1 MAIEDIERLKEKIEK
16 DPNSKLFVP
25 LAEEYKK
32 SGMNDEAVDVLIKGL
47 ERQPGYLSA
56 RVSLGKIY
64 FERGML
70 DEARAEFE
78 KVIAAIP
85 DNLYAHKKLAGIYKE
100 LGDKDK
106 AVKEFS
112 TVLKLNPMD
121 EQAETSLAEI
131 EGKQEF
137 QAQKPVTEKTEVI
150 DISEE
155 EKTFEIPL
163 PRDDMEVTGT
173 LAETKPETEHEEEKI
188 PETLI
193 SDEDMGALKQEPETV
208 AEIEEEE
215 EKPSE
220 ISMNEEDRD
229 LWKAHL
235 EAVEQIEEGKEPVG
249 ISLTEEEIQS
259 WGSPTA
265 APEESVEAIAEISPE
280 TEEMSEAETLS
291 FEDMLKEPEVAE
303 VAPEEEPASREKERQ
318 GQPAFIEKA
327 DQFILQGN
335 YAEALNIYKNLL
347 SSEPDN
353 LHIMQRAE
361 ELKTLLKLLGK
372 DKEVLIGKL
381 DSFLDSIKKRR
392 DEFFGST

>member
-32 SGMNDEAVDVLIKGL
+32 SGMYDEAVDVLIKGL

-70 DEARAEFE
+70 NEARAEFE

-85 DNLYAHKKLAGIYKE
+85 DNLYAHKKLAEIYKE

-106 AVKEFS
+106 AVKEFR

-163 PRDDMEVTGT
+163 PRDDMEFTGN

-259 WGSPTA
+259 WEAPTA

-280 TEEMSEAETLS
+280 TEEISEAETLS

-303 VAPEEEPASREKERQ
+303 VAPEEEPASREKESP

-335 YAEALNIYKNLL
+335 YAGALNIYKNLL

-361 ELKTLLKLLGK
+361 DLKILLKLLGK
-372 DKEVLIGKL
+372 DKEVLIAKL